1 VATAYTVVLKKGER
15 IEAKSPYQVE
25 DGLVK
30 FVGVDGTN
38 YQFRLGEI
46 DIPATRAANPGPRK
60 VWTSEE
66 VEQLVKRSPLS
77 VVGAA
82 STTEAAQEASPP
94 TPPPD
99 RAPTYEHEEMGTG
112 ELEASEGPPPESPP
126 PPPPPP
132 VAEEQPGATS
142 EASKPFL
149 PQEDTREYWQKR
161 VKPLQEELAG
171 IDREIANFRRG
182 EGRADSNAVNLNVDA
197 MGVNVDDTIRRLE
210 QRRAQVEQQIEQI
223 QLEAK
228 RQGIPPGWVR

>member
-1 VATAYTVVLKKGER
+1 VASAYTVVLKNGER

-30 FVGVDGTN
+30 FVGVDGTD
-38 YQFRLGEI
+38 YQFRPGEI

-77 VVGAA
+77 VVGPE
-82 STTEAAQEASPP
+82 SEAAQEASPP
-94 TPPPD
+94 TPPPAP
-99 RAPTYEHEEMGTG
+99 APTYEHEEMGTG

-126 PPPPPP
+126 PPPAPP
-132 VAEEQPGATS
+132 VAEEQPAATS
-142 EASKPFL
+142 EASKPL
-149 PQEDTREYWQKR
+149 PPQEETQEYWQKR
-161 VKPLQEELAG
+161 LKPLREELAR
-171 IDREIANFRRG
+171 IDREIASFRRG

-197 MGVNVDDTIRRLE
+197 MGINVDDTIRGLE
-210 QRRAQVEQQIEQI
+210 QRRAQVQQQIEGI